1 MTVSYRNS
9 ITDYVQRHY
18 WPIYIVS
25 HFIITHAYMDLRF
38 VSFTIH
44 VPLWLW
50 AEQVWVSWQMI
61 RVQEPRCLKNMFCCY
76 KFHLKFHRNIRYFVL
91 FSILVSEACNILCC
105 PVDNNSAPVSGF
117 DNGLCPDEAT
127 NLWLHRGTGSVSINS
142 LGHERKDW
150 HFTANIFKDNFA
162 ENNLVFTQIASTLSF
177 VLCWQLALV
186 DAIGLALNRRK
197 AIFWPMMTESLALHI
212 CVQAAMS

>member
-1 MTVSYRNS
+1 MLCNFSLKNCVSSSHHWLPNDRNRNS

-25 HFIITHAYMDLRF
+25 HYIITHAHMDLRF

-50 AEQVWVSWQMI
+50 AEQVWVPWQMI

-91 FSILVSEACNILCC
+91 FSILVSEACNISCC

-117 DNGLCPDEAT
+117 DN
-127 NLWLHRGTGSVSINS
+127 SFMS
-142 LGHERKDW
+142 LLPMRR
-150 HFTANIFKDNFA
+150 
-162 ENNLVFTQIASTLSF
+162 QIS
-177 VLCWQLALV
+177 
-186 DAIGLALNRRK
+186 GY
-197 AIFWPMMTESLALHI
+197 TEGPVV
-212 CVQAAMS
+212 CQ